1 LKKNHLE
8 IIFRY
13 NNNDL
18 IFKLYIKNLKI
29 HIRTLNVYIHVNLFS
44 IWEYLQDL
52 TNRGKTIII
61 TTHYIE
67 EARLANTVNLLLM
80 LIFEIKC
87 L

>member
-1 LKKNHLE
+1 MKKNHLE